1 MSAEAPAAPA
11 LPPAAPVIDDVD
23 ITPKDTEEALR
34 IVLRKSLEVNGLVRG
49 LSEVARTLDRRT
61 AHLCILATDCEDAS
75 YKRLIEALCA
85 QNNID
90 IIQVNERAKLAE
102 WAGLVK
108 KDREGNIKKHF
119 KCSCVAVKDF
129 GERTKSLEVLLEQLK

>member
-1 MSAEAPAAPA
+1 M
-11 LPPAAPVIDDVD
+11 
-23 ITPKDTEEALR
+23 
-34 IVLRKSLEVNGLVRG
+34 G
-49 LSEVARTLDRRT
+49 
-61 AHLCILATDCEDAS
+61 DCEDAS

-90 IIQVNERAKLAE
+90 IIQVNEREKLAE

-119 KCSCVAVKDF
+119 SAPSLPSRPSVSARSRWTCSCRSSRSKRRMPRSTSRPWRQATHYLSC
-129 GERTKSLEVLLEQLK
+129 GS